1 MAFAKNY
8 DLDDNDAALALL
20 SAAASLK
27 KKNPPGS
34 RLSFV
39 CIEILYRINQ
49 HPIRFLLNSFNFV
62 VLLFVPTALTEIL

>member
-20 SAAASLK
+20 SAPASLEK
-27 KKNPPGS
+27 PPGS

-39 CIEILYRINQ
+39 SIEILYRINQ

>member
-20 SAAASLK
+20 SPPASLEK
-27 KKNPPGS
+27 PPGS

-49 HPIRFLLNSFNFV
+49 HPIRFILNSFNFV